1 MTLPDEHLMR
11 LVKADD
17 VRAFDALV
25 KRHRPAVT
33 SLARHSCGP
42 DLADDVTQAAFI
54 SLWQHRGK
62 YVAGRGT
69 PRSWLLA
76 IARNRGI
83 DMMRSR
89 ASLQR
94 HMVCVDPHGW
104 MAAVGEE
111 PQSTDTPDL
120 QVEREES
127 SAEVKRMLEE
137 LPGAQRAVIE
147 LAYLDG
153 MSQQEIADR
162 LGIPLGTV
170 KGRLRLGLAKLRTAW
185 DREPEP
191 ARLATAA

>member
-33 SLARHSCGP
+33 SLARHACGP

-62 YVAGRGT
+62 YVAGRGS

-89 ASLQR
+89 ASLHR

-104 MAAVGEE
+104 MVAVGDDSQVAEG
-111 PQSTDTPDL
+111 PD
-120 QVEREES
+120 
-127 SAEVKRMLEE
+127 
-137 LPGAQRAVIE
+137 
-147 LAYLDG
+147 
-153 MSQQEIADR
+153 
-162 LGIPLGTV
+162 
-170 KGRLRLGLAKLRTAW
+170 
-185 DREPEP
+185 
-191 ARLATAA
+191 